1 MHLFFQAVFME
12 ALQILSPKHK
22 QISNLIQ
29 RLLKNIMVQ
38 PICTFFMIRI
48 THKTAISNEHLRSPV
63 RIYSCVRNIGQL
75 YERKSKR
82 QHMKDSN

>member
-29 RLLKNIMVQ
+29 RLLKNIVVQ
-38 PICTFFMIRI
+38 PICTMALIYWYFF
-48 THKTAISNEHLRSPV
+48 H
-63 RIYSCVRNIGQL
+63 
-75 YERKSKR
+75 
-82 QHMKDSN
+82 D